1 MRRESCSWRIIP
13 PSVRLWLLCLSV
25 RGVNVVGQVGSVAEA
40 YQLRSGT
47 DVAVVDLDLPDGD
60 GIELVEKFSSDEPKV
75 ATLVLSAS
83 LAPDRFAAAVDVG
96 AAGVLHK
103 SASISETVG
112 AVRRLKNGEV
122 LLSPDEVVKMLR
134 MVNRRRREEGEA
146 RKAIEK
152 LTRCEKEILQALA
165 EGLDSK
171 QIAQKLHITVETE
184 RTHISQRSEQTRPE
198 IPASG
203 SDLCRAPRHRRYPLS
218 SDRRKWFRVWWPPC
232 GTIAQMS

>member
-1 MRRESCSWRIIP
+1 M
-13 PSVRLWLLCLSV
+13 

-83 LAPDRFAAAVDVG
+83 LAPDRFAAAVDAG

-184 RTHISQRSEQTRPE
+184 RTHIS
-198 IPASG
+198 
-203 SDLCRAPRHRRYPLS
+203 
-218 SDRRKWFRVWWPPC
+218 
-232 GTIAQMS
+232 